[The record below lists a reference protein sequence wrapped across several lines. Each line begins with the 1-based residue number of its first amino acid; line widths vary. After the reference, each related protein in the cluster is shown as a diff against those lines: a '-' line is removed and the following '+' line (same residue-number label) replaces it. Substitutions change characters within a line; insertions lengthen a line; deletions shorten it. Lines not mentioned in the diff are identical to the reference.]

1 MSHQGKVTFNK
12 QVRSWIA
19 YDAGNSA
26 FTTTVIAAFFPLF
39 FTSYWAAD
47 IDEITSTK
55 YYTAGLTIIN
65 LFILVGMPIIGAI
78 TDVKNLTK
86 TFFSIFSFFGALI
99 VCSFYFIDANSW
111 IIALILYGIS
121 LFCFSAAIVLYDKIL
136 IFISDKSNVSKIS
149 GIGYSIGYLGGG
161 MLFVLNSFM
170 VLNPSFFGL
179 EDNVSAIK
187 WSFVTVGVWWILFT
201 LPLIFNYEQQPIEE
215 NKLRESFNQIYKTF
229 KDISSRKNIVI
240 FLVAFFLYI
249 DGVHTIMTLAA
260 IFGDG
265 IGIGQESIITALILV
280 QFIAAPCTYL
290 WSIFSTKY
298 GDKSTIYITI
308 IIYIGVVI
316 FSMFLTNATEFYIL
330 AALVGTVQGG
340 IQASSRSLFAKI
352 IPESKSGEFFGF
364 YNTFGRAGSVVGP
377 LLVNIFLIAFNDLK
391 IALIPL
397 IIIFILGFIFLYF
410 VDEYHEAI
418 Q

>member
-1 MSHQGKVTFNK
+1 MNQQGIVKYNK
-12 QVRSWIA
+12 EIKSWIA

-26 FTTTVIAAFFPLF
+26 FATTILAAFFPLF
-39 FTSYWAAD
+39 FASYWTAD

-65 LFILVGMPIIGAI
+65 LFILVGMPIVGAI

-86 TFFSIFSFFGALI
+86 TFFAVFSFFGALI
-99 VCSFYFIDANSW
+99 VCSFYFIDSNSW

-136 IFISDKSNVSKIS
+136 IFISDNSNVSKIS
-149 GIGYSIGYLGGG
+149 GLGYSIGYLGGG
-161 MLFVLNSFM
+161 ILFVVNSFM

-201 LPLIFNYEQQPIEE
+201 LPLIFNYEQKSIEE
-215 NKLRESFNQIYKTF
+215 NNLKESFYQIYKTF

-249 DGVHTIMTLAA
+249 DGVHTIMSLAA
-260 IFGDG
+260 MFGDG

-280 QFIAAPCTYL
+280 QFVAAPCTFL

-298 GDKSTIYITI
+298 GDKLTIYITI
-308 IIYIGVVI
+308 GVYIGAVI

-330 AALVGTVQGG
+330 AGLIGSVQGG

-352 IPESKSGEFFGF
+352 IPEAKSGEFFGF

-377 LLVNIFLIAFNDLK
+377 LLINIFLVAFNDLK

-397 IIIFILGFIFLYF
+397 IVLFVLGFIFLYF
-410 VDEYHEAI
+410 VDEYHEAV
-418 Q
+418 